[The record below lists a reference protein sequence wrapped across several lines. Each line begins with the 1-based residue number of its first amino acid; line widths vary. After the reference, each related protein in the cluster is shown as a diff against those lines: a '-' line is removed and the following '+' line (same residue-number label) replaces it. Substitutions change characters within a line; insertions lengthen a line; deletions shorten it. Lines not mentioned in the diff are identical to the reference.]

1 MRPYSYVPAP
11 QPDLIA
17 SINTTPLIDV
27 MLVLLIMIILSIPG
41 PTHKIGV
48 NLPVASASNMAPP
61 PINRLNLS
69 AAGSLSWNGVS
80 VSRAELDARLAAH
93 AGDSRRP
100 VLQIATD
107 PESTYARF
115 DHMLAQ
121 VKRAGVKDVGFV
133 GAPQNIS

>member
-1 MRPYSYVPAP
+1 MRPYSYSPAP

-27 MLVLLIMIILSIPG
+27 MFVLLIMIILSIPG

-61 PINRLNLS
+61 PVNRLNLS
-69 AAGSLSWNGVS
+69 ATGGLSWNGAS

-93 AGDSRRP
+93 AADSRHP
-100 VLQIATD
+100 VLQIAPD
-107 PESTYARF
+107 PESTYDRF

-121 VKRAGVKDVGFV
+121 VKQAGVKDVGFV
-133 GAPQNIS
+133 GAPQSIS